1 MSAFTIA
8 AAAPTVAPAK
18 ARVARSSIKARA
30 APVRRTIR
38 TKATAEA
45 SADATASSSEVRVA
59 IVSPPPELSTIGS
72 HLARRVSKRALTR
85 ATRSSSSDRLRQS
98 SNRP

>member
-1 MSAFTIA
+1 MKQFWIHAFTIA

-45 SADATASSSEVRVA
+45 SADALLGGGDDIAGEKPLSEGGEA
-59 IVSPPPELSTIGS
+59 
-72 HLARRVSKRALTR
+72 
-85 ATRSSSSDRLRQS
+85 
-98 SNRP
+98 

>member
-38 TKATAEA
+38 TQATAEA
-45 SADATASSSEVRVA
+45 SADAAASSSEVRIA
-59 IVSPPPELSTIGS
+59 TVSPPPELSAAGS
-72 HLARRVSKRALTR
+72 HLPRRVSKRALAR
-85 ATRSSSSDRLRQS
+85 ATGPACSARAA
-98 SNRP
+98 